1 MRHRNQKT
9 ELDSTDMLDVDAR
22 FLLSNERTFLAWVR
36 TSLAVLIGG
45 IALAQIG
52 HKSAEQNVVGMVVI
66 GLGGLMALVGY
77 LRYRA
82 ADRAIRR
89 GELPLTGHEPL
100 IQTGGIVFVALA
112 LVVTH
117 LLGIW

>member
-1 MRHRNQKT
+1 MKDRKQKPAVGNS
-9 ELDSTDMLDVDAR
+9 EPLDFDAR
-22 FLLSNERTFLAWVR
+22 FLLANERTFLAWVR

-45 IALAQIG
+45 IALTQLGHDSTAQ
-52 HKSAEQNVVGMVVI
+52 SVVGMIVI
-66 GLGGLMALVGY
+66 VLGGFMALIGY
-77 LRYRA
+77 LRFYA

-89 GELPLTGHEPL
+89 GDLPEVGHEPL
-100 IQTGGIVFVALA
+100 VQTAGIAFVALA